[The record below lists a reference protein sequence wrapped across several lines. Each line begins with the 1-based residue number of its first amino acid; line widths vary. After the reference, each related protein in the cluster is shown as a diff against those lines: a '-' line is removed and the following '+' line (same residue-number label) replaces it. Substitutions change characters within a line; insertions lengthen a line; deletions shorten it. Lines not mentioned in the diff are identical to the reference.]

1 MTRSN
6 PLWFLP
12 LDVAEWRGDRRISK
26 LTDYQRGWLIQL
38 LIECWQN
45 KGFLPTDL
53 TELAE
58 IAGASRTATFE
69 KYSGPVLAFFTEDQG
84 HLIHAEMKTAY
95 EAALAAYQKKTRKAA

>member
-6 PLWFLP
+6 PLWFMP
-12 LDVAEWRGDRRISK
+12 VNIPDWRGDRHIRK
-26 LTDYQRGWLIQL
+26 LADFQRGWLIQL
-38 LIECWQN
+38 LVECWHN
-45 KGFLPTDL
+45 GGTLPRDL

-58 IAGASRTATFE
+58 IAGASRKATFE

-95 EAALAAYQKKTRKAA
+95 EAAIAAYQKKTRKAA